1 MEKITFCE
9 QGYTL
14 PHCMILQGIGLV
26 LHDTELILNGPD
38 SGLLSDIDTIEVY
51 LSEWRD
57 TGALNEEKKW
67 LPHDLY
73 WHNPTER
80 ATGEA

>member
-1 MEKITFCE
+1 
-9 QGYTL
+9 
-14 PHCMILQGIGLV
+14 MILQGIGLV

-57 TGALNEEKKW
+57 TGALNEEKKVA
-67 LPHDLY
+67 
-73 WHNPTER
+73 
-80 ATGEA
+80 AT